1 MAFWEIDGLKA
12 GTPEFFGYS
21 DSNSNAANLAALQ
34 AWASAEGVEKVV
46 PPREYIASGPLTF
59 SQDKVRGTIGK
70 SRITSVAGGVY
81 TQSRIGGGSATD
93 ILAYFPGSITNFGL
107 ATGAIS
113 DKTITL
119 LTTPTA
125 GAIVPGDILFIVD
138 QISSSWF
145 GEAAGQKNG
154 EAVVVQSIAGPVIT
168 LMAPVKLV
176 YASGTTVH
184 KIKGAIDVAGVDF
197 VVHDPTLAMYG
208 WFAEGLDR
216 GRIDHVRSV
225 GGYVGCGIIDRSA
238 RVEINAP
245 IAEGFHFTTTLD
257 YGVVIA
263 SCAHITVNG
272 GHCFGGRHG
281 TATGGFQIAAS
292 IVNHDIVLRDMW
304 IGHPDQI
311 GSFGGADMHVD
322 IRNSVYERCNLQSA
336 KIGGQDNDLIDC
348 VFYNS
353 ANDKRALYLTRLR
366 GGSINII
373 RPRFYVLSDPN
384 GSANSGL
391 IDAQSS
397 AVTEWTKGPVAV
409 NIVDMEV
416 RVAPGVTVGQF
427 FMWARNQ
434 STTSGKPFN
443 VRIDGVDAA
452 GAWTRLLHYQLD
464 AGASQPDFIQV
475 TRVRKLAAGAS
486 AYVYQGTVTPVKEI
500 FD

>member
-1 MAFWEIDGLKA
+1 MAFWKIDGLNE
-12 GTPEFFGYS
+12 GTPEAFGY
-21 DSNSNAANLAALQ
+21 DEGNSNAENLAALQ
-34 AWASAEGVEKVV
+34 AWASATGIEKVV

-70 SRITSVAGGVY
+70 SRIKSVEGGTYSVARLASGP
-81 TQSRIGGGSATD
+81 TAET
-93 ILAYFPGSITNFGL
+93 LAYFPGSITSFGL
-107 ATGAIS
+107 ATGAITA
-113 DKTITL
+113 KTITL
-119 LTTPTA
+119 VTTPTA
-125 GAIVPGDILFIVD
+125 GAIEPGDILFIVD
-138 QISSSWF
+138 QINSSWF
-145 GEAAGQKNG
+145 GEAASQKNG
-154 EAVVVQSIAGPVIT
+154 EAVVVQSIAGAVIT

-176 YASGTTVH
+176 YASGTQVH
-184 KIKGAIDVAGVDF
+184 KIKGTIDVEGLDF
-197 VVHDPTLAMYG
+197 VIHDPTLPMYG

-216 GRIDHVRSV
+216 GRIDHVRAV
-225 GGYVGCGIIDRSA
+225 GGYLGCGIIDRSA

-257 YGVVIA
+257 YGVVVA

-281 TATGGFQIAAS
+281 TATGGFAIAAS
-292 IVNHDIVLRDMW
+292 IVNHDIIFRGIW
-304 IGHPDQI
+304 IGHTDQA
-311 GSFGGADMHVD
+311 GSFGGADMHAD

-373 RPRFYVLSDPN
+373 RPRFYVLSNPN
-384 GSANSGL
+384 SSANSGL

-397 AVTEWTKGPVAV
+397 AVTQWTKGPVSL

-416 RVAPGVTVGQF
+416 RIAAGVTVGQF
-427 FMWARNQ
+427 LINARNQ
-434 STTSGKPFN
+434 STSSGKPFN
-443 VRIDGVDAA
+443 VRVDGVDAA

-464 AGASQPDFIQV
+464 SGASQPDFIQV
-475 TRVRKLAAGAS
+475 TRVRKLDAGATP
-486 AYVYQGTVTPVKEI
+486 YVYQGTVTPVKEI